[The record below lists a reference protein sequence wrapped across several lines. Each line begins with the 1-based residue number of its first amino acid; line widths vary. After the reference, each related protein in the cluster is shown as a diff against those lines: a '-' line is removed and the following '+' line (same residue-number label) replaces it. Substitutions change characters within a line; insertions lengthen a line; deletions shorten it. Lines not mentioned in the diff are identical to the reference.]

1 MKEKRTSVVRV
12 GLINF
17 SLRLLGAP
25 ISFAFSY
32 IVAHYLSRID
42 LTLFGLWQSVFVYIT
57 GLFSIPATSISNVTS
72 KIAAEGRGVGGLIL
86 VNLAIG
92 GVSGLAYVLLQPY
105 LIPASSNL
113 DPSAVELAVM
123 MLLVYYLLTSSNA
136 VARGR
141 TPTVVGVSAIT
152 FQLVRLGFLL
162 YAFFMLKMTILG
174 VVLAYTLG
182 YLSQI
187 AVNVGFVRANF
198 SLDRQATIE
207 GLKAAVVLSVAY
219 LQYMLEAS
227 LVWLANWL
235 TQSTVPASYFE
246 SAMIVTNVVFWA
258 SSLSDGL
265 IKRFTES
272 KDPSD
277 LTIALKLL
285 ASAGS
290 LVLVLDLVGLYPLL
304 YYIRPEYTAS
314 LVIAVILAL
323 SNFARMAFMTYYYA
337 LIALDT
343 TLGKSLKGP
352 MGTML
357 LYNVVFAVFPL
368 SVVSVVLLLV
378 SRGLIEVR
386 GLTDQPWFFG
396 LVMALAMLTNSVLM
410 VMNAH
415 QVTNR
420 IVKVMFPSR
429 SFLNAAVAV
438 TIAVGPFLPVS
449 FVSSISK
456 AIVIELSA
464 GLLYILVSYLID
476 DYTRLLVVRT
486 LQEIKRVI
494 FR

>member
-1 MKEKRTSVVRV
+1 MKEKRTSVVKV

-32 IVAHYLSRID
+32 IVAHHLSGID
-42 LTLFGLWQSVFVYIT
+42 LALFGLWQSVFVYIT
-57 GLFSIPATSISNVTS
+57 GLFSIPASSISNVTS
-72 KIAAEGRGVGGLIL
+72 KLAAEGKGVGGLIL
-86 VNLAIG
+86 INLAIG
-92 GVSGLAYVLLQPY
+92 GISGLAYVLLQPY

-113 DPSAVELAVM
+113 DPTAVELAVI
-123 MLLVYYLLTSSNA
+123 MLVVYYLLTSSNA

-162 YAFFMLKMTILG
+162 YAFFVLKMTILG

-187 AVNVGFVRANF
+187 AVNMGFVRANF
-198 SLDRQATIE
+198 SLDRRSTIE
-207 GLKAAVVLSVAY
+207 GLKAALVLSVAY
-219 LQYMLEAS
+219 VQYVLEAS

-235 TQSTVPASYFE
+235 AQSTVPASYFE
-246 SAMIVTNVVFWA
+246 SAIIVTNIVFWA
-258 SSLSDGL
+258 GSLSDGL

-272 KDPSD
+272 RDPSN

-323 SNFARMAFMTYYYA
+323 SNFARMTFMAYYNA
-337 LIALDT
+337 LVVLDT
-343 TLGKSLKGP
+343 TLGKSLTGP
-352 MGTML
+352 MGRML
-357 LYNVVFAVFPL
+357 LYNVIFAIIPL
-368 SVVSVVLLLV
+368 SVASVLLFLV
-378 SRGLIEVR
+378 SKGFFEVS
-386 GLTDQPWFFG
+386 GLTDQPWFYG
-396 LVMALAMLTNSVLM
+396 LVMASAMLTNSVLM
-410 VMNAH
+410 VVNAH

-420 IVKVMFPSR
+420 IVKVDFPGR
-429 SFLNAAVAV
+429 NFVNASVAVA
-438 TIAVGPFLPVS
+438 IAAGAFLPFS
-449 FVSSISK
+449 FVSSVWK
-456 AIVIELSA
+456 AFVVVLSA
-464 GLLYILVSYLID
+464 GVLYLLISYLID
-476 DYTRLLVVRT
+476 DYTKLLVART

-494 FR
+494 SK